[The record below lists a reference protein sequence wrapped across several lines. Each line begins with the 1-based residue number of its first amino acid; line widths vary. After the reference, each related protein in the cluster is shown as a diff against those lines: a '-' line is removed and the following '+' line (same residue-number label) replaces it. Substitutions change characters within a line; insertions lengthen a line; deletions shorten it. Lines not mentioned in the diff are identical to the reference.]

1 MLIDTDGSVK
11 MALALT
17 AHFLVYNRQIMRNRT
32 VDETSQEER
41 KRMIYTGCHLSST
54 KGYLAMG
61 QEALRIGANTFAFF
75 TRNPRGGSIK
85 PMDEADAQA
94 LYDLIIENHFAP
106 LVAHAPYTYNLCSDK
121 ESNRVFAKEAMTED
135 LRRLEYL
142 PGNYYNFH
150 PGSHVKQGAEEGI
163 RMITDA
169 LNGILFSGMKTM
181 VLLETMSGKG
191 TEVGR
196 NFEELRA
203 IIDGIHLKE
212 HIGVCLD
219 TCHVHDG
226 GYDIVHDLEGVLRE
240 FDDVIGL
247 GYLKAV
253 HINDSRNPYG
263 SHKDRHEVIGS
274 GTLGIDTFKA
284 VVNDPVLSK
293 LPMILETP
301 QPDND
306 GYAAEIKM
314 LREMET
320 GIAI

>member
-1 MLIDTDGSVK
+1 
-11 MALALT
+11 
-17 AHFLVYNRQIMRNRT
+17 
-32 VDETSQEER
+32 
-41 KRMIYTGCHLSST
+41 MIYIGCHLSST

-61 QEALRIGANTFAFF
+61 NEALRIGANTFAFF

-85 PMDEADAQA
+85 PMDESDASA
-94 LYDLIIENHFAP
+94 LSDLIRENGFAP

-121 ESNRVFAKEAMTED
+121 ESNRVFAKESMAED

-150 PGSHVKQGAEEGI
+150 PGSHVKQGADAGI
-163 RMITDA
+163 RMITDS
-169 LNGILFSGMKTM
+169 LNTLLFPEMKTT
-181 VLLETMSGKG
+181 VLLETMAGKG

-196 NFEELRA
+196 NFEELKT
-203 IIDGIHLKE
+203 IIDGIELKE

-219 TCHVHDG
+219 TCHIHDG
-226 GYDIVHDLEGVLRE
+226 GYDIVNSLESVIRE
-240 FDDVIGL
+240 FDDIIGL

-253 HINDSRNPYG
+253 HVNDSKNPFG

-274 GTLGIDTFKA
+274 GTLGIGTFEN
-284 VVNDPVLSK
+284 VVNHPVLKK

-301 QPDND
+301 QKDND

-314 LREMET
+314 LREMER
-320 GIAI
+320 

>member
-1 MLIDTDGSVK
+1 
-11 MALALT
+11 
-17 AHFLVYNRQIMRNRT
+17 
-32 VDETSQEER
+32 
-41 KRMIYTGCHLSST
+41 MIYIGCHLSST

-61 QEALRIGANTFAFF
+61 NEALRIGANTFAFF

-85 PMDEADAQA
+85 PMDESDASA
-94 LYDLIIENHFAP
+94 LSDLIRENGFAP

-121 ESNRVFAKEAMTED
+121 ESNRVFAKESMAED

-150 PGSHVKQGAEEGI
+150 PGSHVKQGADAGI
-163 RMITDA
+163 RMITDS
-169 LNGILFSGMKTM
+169 LNTLLFPEMKTT
-181 VLLETMSGKG
+181 VLLETMAGKG

-196 NFEELRA
+196 NFEELKT
-203 IIDGIHLKE
+203 IIDGIELKE

-219 TCHVHDG
+219 TCHIHDG
-226 GYDIVHDLEGVLRE
+226 GYDIVNSLESVIRE
-240 FDDVIGL
+240 FDDIIGL

-253 HINDSRNPYG
+253 HVNDSKNPFG

-274 GTLGIDTFKA
+274 GTLGIGTFEN
-284 VVNDPVLSK
+284 VVNHPVLKK

-301 QPDND
+301 QKDND

-314 LREMET
+314 LREMEK
-320 GIAI
+320 